1 MLDHATSSLPPALM
15 LAGELHVHLSAQGAG
30 VATVWDAVGG
40 ALLENAEP
48 GEGGQGTRRRAARQA
63 EHLPASD
70 ILARDL
76 GQLRWRRGLS
86 GVRHARA
93 GVRGGAFMRLEP
105 GQFVP
110 AHGHSVTEATVVL
123 RGELQVAEGNFTVGD
138 LVIGVPGQ
146 SHRPGAGGP
155 TTCICFVA
163 RAPKPFWRLS

>member
-15 LAGELHVHLSAQGAG
+15 LAGELHVHLSRQGAE

-40 ALLENAEP
+40 ALLENSAPVKGDE
-48 GEGGQGTRRRAARQA
+48 ETRRGRARKTPY
-63 EHLPASD
+63 LPVAD
-70 ILARDL
+70 ILARDFD
-76 GQLRWRRGLS
+76 QLRWRRGLS

-155 TTCICFVA
+155 TACICFVA
-163 RAPKPFWRLS
+163 RAPKRFWRLS